1 MNLRYIIPLIAVIVL
16 FLIAYLG
23 AQVSGLQY
31 VFGVVIPYLA
41 LITFV
46 LGFAYRVIDW
56 SRSAVP
62 FKIPTTGGQQKS
74 LPWVEHSKFDCP
86 VNTWQVVVRMALEI
100 LTFRSLFRNTRMKLK
115 EGGRISYQLELFLWA
130 GALAFHY
137 AILVVL
143 IRHLRFFIE
152 PVPFVVQLIEN
163 VDSFFRM
170 EIIYPVFKFG
180 LPGVFISGFVLLAA
194 VSYLFLRRLFVRQ
207 VKYISIAS
215 DYFPLFLIFGIA
227 FSGIFMRYVTK
238 VDVTAVK
245 ELTMGLITFQPT
257 IPAGVDAVF
266 FVHIFFVSVLLAYF
280 PFSKLMH
287 LGGIFLSPTR
297 NMTTDTRARRHINP
311 WNYPV
316 PVHTYDEYED
326 EFREKMVEVGIAV
339 EKMPEPA
346 PAEEPASDSEPEP
359 EQEEEKE

>member
-115 EGGRISYQLELFLWA
+115 DGGRISYQLELFLWA

-152 PVPFVVQLIEN
+152 PVPFVVQLVEN

-194 VSYLFLRRLFVRQ
+194 VSYLFLRRLFVGQ

-287 LGGIFLSPTR
+287 HGRGF
-297 NMTTDTRARRHINP
+297 
-311 WNYPV
+311 
-316 PVHTYDEYED
+316 
-326 EFREKMVEVGIAV
+326 
-339 EKMPEPA
+339 PEPDPQYDHRHPC
-346 PAEEPASDSEPEP
+346 PAAHQPLELSGTGAYL
-359 EQEEEKE
+359 

>member
-1 MNLRYIIPLIAVIVL
+1 MNLKYIIPLIAVIIL

-23 AQVSGLQY
+23 AQFTGLQY
-31 VFGVVIPYLA
+31 VFGVIIPYLA

-46 LGFAYRVIDW
+46 LGFAGRVIGW

-62 FKIPTTGGQQKS
+62 FSIPTTGGQQKS
-74 LPWVEHSKFDCP
+74 LPWFKHAQFDCP
-86 VNTWQVVVRMALEI
+86 VTKWQVVVRMALEI
-100 LTFRSLFRNTRMKLK
+100 LTFRSLFRNTRMKLRE
-115 EGGRISYQLELFLWA
+115 EGRLAYQLEIFLWV

-137 AILVVL
+137 ALLTVL
-143 IRHLRFFIE
+143 FRHLRFFIE
-152 PVPFVVQLIEN
+152 PVPFLVQLVEN

-170 EIIYPVFKFG
+170 EIIYPAFKFG
-180 LPGVFISGFVLLAA
+180 LPNVYISGFVLIAA
-194 VSYLFLRRLFVRQ
+194 VSYLFLRRLFIQ
-207 VKYISIAS
+207 PVKYISLAS

-227 FSGIFMRYVTK
+227 LSGIFMRYITK
-238 VDVTAVK
+238 IDVTAAK
-245 ELTMGLITFQPT
+245 ELAMGLVTFRPV
-257 IPAGVDAVF
+257 IPEGIGAVF
-266 FVHIFFVSVLLAYF
+266 YVHIFFVSILLAYF

-316 PVHTYDEYED
+316 PVHTYEEYED
-326 EFREKMVEVGIAV
+326 EFRDKMVEAGIPV

-346 PAEEPASDSEPEP
+346 PAEAPAPASEQK
-359 EQEEEKE
+359 QEEQKE

>member
-46 LGFAYRVIDW
+46 LGFAYRVIGW

-100 LTFRSLFRNTRMKLK
+100 LTFRSPFRNTRMKLK

-137 AILVVL
+137 AFLVVL

-152 PVPFVVQLIEN
+152 PVPFVVQLVEN

-180 LPGVFISGFVLLAA
+180 LPGVFISGFLLLAA

-287 LGGIFLSPTR
+287 LGGVFLSPTR

-346 PAEEPASDSEPEP
+346 PAEAPASDSEPEP
-359 EQEEEKE
+359 EEEKE

>member
-16 FLIAYLG
+16 FLIAFLG

-31 VFGVVIPYLA
+31 LFGIVIPYLA
-41 LITFV
+41 IIIFV
-46 LGFAYRVIDW
+46 LGFAARVIGW

-74 LPWVEHSKFDCP
+74 LPWIEHSKFDCP
-86 VNTWQVVVRMALEI
+86 EKTWQVVVRMALEI

-115 EGGRISYQLELFLWA
+115 EGGRLSYQLELFLWV

-137 AILVVL
+137 AFLVVL

-152 PVPFVVQLIEN
+152 PVPYFVQLVETI
-163 VDSFFRM
+163 DSFFRM
-170 EIIYPVFKFG
+170 EIIYPAFKFG
-180 LPGVFISGFVLLAA
+180 VPGVYISGFVLLAA

-215 DYFPLFLIFGIA
+215 DYFPLFLIFAIA
-227 FSGIFMRYVTK
+227 LSGIFMRYFTK
-238 VDVTAVK
+238 IDVTAAK
-245 ELTMGLITFQPT
+245 ELTLGLITFRPT
-257 IPAGVDAVF
+257 IPEGVGAVF
-266 FVHIFFVSVLLAYF
+266 FVHIFFVSILLAYF

-287 LGGIFLSPTR
+287 LGGVFLSPTR
-297 NMTTDTRARRHINP
+297 NMTTDTRARRHVNP

-326 EFREKMVEVGIAV
+326 EFRDKMVEAGLPV

-346 PAEEPASDSEPEP
+346 LAEETASDSEPAP
-359 EQEEEKE
+359 EEQKE

>member
-1 MNLRYIIPLIAVIVL
+1 MNLRYIIPLIAVVVL

-23 AQVSGLQY
+23 AQVQGLQY
-31 VFGVVIPYLA
+31 VFGIVIPYLA
-41 LITFV
+41 IITFV
-46 LGFAYRVIDW
+46 LGFAARVIGW

-62 FKIPTTGGQQKS
+62 FKIPTTAGQQKS
-74 LPWVEHSKFDCP
+74 LPWIEHAKFDCP

-115 EGGRISYQLELFLWA
+115 EGGQISYQLELFLWV

-137 AILVVL
+137 AFLVVL

-152 PVPFVVQLIEN
+152 PVPFVVQLVEN

-180 LPGVFISGFVLLAA
+180 LPGVFVSGFVLLAA
-194 VSYLFLRRLFVRQ
+194 VGYLFLRRLFVRQ

-227 FSGIFMRYVTK
+227 LSGIFMRYVTK
-238 VDVTAVK
+238 VDVIAVK
-245 ELTMGLITFQPT
+245 ELTMGLVTFQPT

-266 FVHIFFVSVLLAYF
+266 FVHILFVSILLAYF

-287 LGGIFLSPTR
+287 LGGVFLSPTR
-297 NMTTDTRARRHINP
+297 NMTTDTRARRYINP

-326 EFREKMVEVGIAV
+326 EFREKMVEVGLPV

-346 PAEEPASDSEPEP
+346 PVEEPASDSEPE
-359 EQEEEKE
+359 QEEQKE

>member
-16 FLIAYLG
+16 FLISFLG

-31 VFGVVIPYLA
+31 VFGIVIPYLA
-41 LITFV
+41 IIAFV
-46 LGFAYRVIDW
+46 VGFAARIINW

-62 FKIPTTGGQQKS
+62 FSIPTTGGQQKT
-74 LPWVEHSKFDCP
+74 LPWIKHSQFDSP
-86 VNTWQVVVRMALEI
+86 ISKWQIAVRLALEV

-115 EGGRISYQLELFLWA
+115 EGGRISYQLELFLWV

-137 AILVVL
+137 AFLVVL
-143 IRHLRFFIE
+143 VRHLRLFID
-152 PVPFVVQLIEN
+152 PVPFWVQLIEN
-163 VDSFFRM
+163 VDSFFRI
-170 EIIYPVFKFG
+170 EIIYPAFKFG
-180 LPGVFISGFVLLAA
+180 LPGVFISGIVLLAA
-194 VSYLFLRRLFVRQ
+194 VTFLFLRRIFVPQ

-238 VDVTAVK
+238 VDVTAIK
-245 ELTMGLITFQPT
+245 ALTMGLITFRPT
-257 IPAGVDAVF
+257 IPDGVSAVF
-266 FVHIFFVSVLLAYF
+266 FVHIFFVSILLAYF

-297 NMTTDTRARRHINP
+297 NMPTDTRARRHINP

-326 EFREKMVEVGIAV
+326 EFREKMVEAGLPVD
-339 EKMPEPA
+339 KMPEPA
-346 PAEEPASDSEPEP
+346 TTEEPAADSEP

>member
-1 MNLRYIIPLIAVIVL
+1 MNLKYIIPLIAVIIL

-23 AQVSGLQY
+23 AQFTGLQY
-31 VFGVVIPYLA
+31 VFGVIIPYLA

-46 LGFAYRVIDW
+46 LGFASRVIGW

-62 FKIPTTGGQQKS
+62 FSIPTTGGQQKS
-74 LPWVEHSKFDCP
+74 LPWIKHAQFDCP
-86 VNTWQVVVRMALEI
+86 VTKWQVVVRMALEI

-115 EGGRISYQLELFLWA
+115 EAGRLAYQLEIFLWV

-137 AILVVL
+137 ALLAVL
-143 IRHLRFFIE
+143 FRHLRFFIE
-152 PVPFVVQLIEN
+152 PVPFLVQLVEN
-163 VDSFFRM
+163 IDSFFRV
-170 EIIYPVFKFG
+170 EIIYPAFKFG
-180 LPGVFISGFVLLAA
+180 LPNVYISGFVLIAA
-194 VSYLFLRRLFVRQ
+194 VGYLFLRRLFVRPA
-207 VKYISIAS
+207 KYISLAS

-227 FSGIFMRYVTK
+227 LSGIFMRYITK
-238 VDVTAVK
+238 IDVTAAK
-245 ELTMGLITFQPT
+245 ELAMGLVTFRPV
-257 IPAGVDAVF
+257 IPEGIGALF
-266 FVHIFFVSVLLAYF
+266 YVHIFFVSILLAYF

-316 PVHTYDEYED
+316 PVHTYEEYED
-326 EFREKMVEVGIAV
+326 EFREKMVEAGVPV

-346 PAEEPASDSEPEP
+346 PAEAPTPASEP
-359 EQEEEKE
+359 EQEEQKE

>member
-1 MNLRYIIPLIAVIVL
+1 MNLKYIIPLIAVIIL
-16 FLIAYLG
+16 FFIAYLG
-23 AQVSGLQY
+23 AQFTGLQY

-46 LGFAYRVIDW
+46 LGFASRVIGW

-62 FKIPTTGGQQKS
+62 FSIPTTGGQQKS
-74 LPWVEHSKFDCP
+74 LPWIEHAQFDCP
-86 VNTWQVVVRMALEI
+86 VTKWQVVVRMALEI

-115 EGGRISYQLELFLWA
+115 EAGRLAYQLEIFLWV

-137 AILVVL
+137 ALLAVL
-143 IRHLRFFIE
+143 FRHLRFFIE
-152 PVPFVVQLIEN
+152 PVPFLVQLVEN
-163 VDSFFRM
+163 IDSFFRV
-170 EIIYPVFKFG
+170 EIIYPAFKFG
-180 LPGVFISGFVLLAA
+180 LPNVYISGFVLIAA
-194 VSYLFLRRLFVRQ
+194 VGYLFLRRLFVRPA
-207 VKYISIAS
+207 KYISLAS

-227 FSGIFMRYVTK
+227 LSGIFMRYITK
-238 VDVTAVK
+238 IDVTAAK
-245 ELTMGLITFQPT
+245 ELAMGLVTFRPV
-257 IPAGVDAVF
+257 IPEGIGALF
-266 FVHIFFVSVLLAYF
+266 YVHIFFVSILLAYF

-316 PVHTYDEYED
+316 PVHTYEEYED
-326 EFREKMVEVGIAV
+326 EFREKMVEAGLPV

-346 PAEEPASDSEPEP
+346 PAEAPTPASEP
-359 EQEEEKE
+359 EQEE

>member
-1 MNLRYIIPLIAVIVL
+1 MNLKYIIPLIAVIIL
-16 FLIAYLG
+16 FFIAYLG
-23 AQVSGLQY
+23 AQFTGLQY

-46 LGFAYRVIDW
+46 LGFASRVIGW

-62 FKIPTTGGQQKS
+62 FSIPTTGGQQKS
-74 LPWVEHSKFDCP
+74 LPWIKHAQFDCP
-86 VNTWQVVVRMALEI
+86 VTKWQVVVRMALEI

-115 EGGRISYQLELFLWA
+115 EAGRLAYQLEIFLWV

-137 AILVVL
+137 ALLAVL
-143 IRHLRFFIE
+143 FRHLRFFIE
-152 PVPFVVQLIEN
+152 PVPFLVQLVEN
-163 VDSFFRM
+163 IDSFFRV
-170 EIIYPVFKFG
+170 EIIYPAFKFG
-180 LPGVFISGFVLLAA
+180 LPNVYISGFVLIAA
-194 VSYLFLRRLFVRQ
+194 VGYLFLRRLFVRPA
-207 VKYISIAS
+207 KYISLAS

-227 FSGIFMRYVTK
+227 LSGIFMRYITK
-238 VDVTAVK
+238 IDVTAAK
-245 ELTMGLITFQPT
+245 ELAMGLVTFRPV
-257 IPAGVDAVF
+257 IPEGIGALF
-266 FVHIFFVSVLLAYF
+266 YVHIFFVSILLAYF

-316 PVHTYDEYED
+316 PVHTYEEYED
-326 EFREKMVEVGIAV
+326 EFREKMVEAGVPV

-346 PAEEPASDSEPEP
+346 PAEAPTPASEP
-359 EQEEEKE
+359 EQEE

>member
-1 MNLRYIIPLIAVIVL
+1 
-16 FLIAYLG
+16 
-23 AQVSGLQY
+23 

>member
-23 AQVSGLQY
+23 AHVSGLQY

-46 LGFAYRVIDW
+46 VGFAYRMIGW

-74 LPWVEHSKFDCP
+74 LPWIEHSPFDCP
-86 VNTWQVVVRMALEI
+86 EKPWQVVVRMALEI

-137 AILVVL
+137 AFLVVL

-152 PVPFVVQLIEN
+152 PVPFVVQLVEN

-170 EIIYPVFKFG
+170 EILYPFFKFG
-180 LPGVFISGFVLLAA
+180 LPGVFISGFILLAA
-194 VSYLFLRRLFVRQ
+194 VTFLFLRRLFVRQ

-215 DYFPLFLIFGIA
+215 DFFPLFLIFGIA

-245 ELTMGLITFQPT
+245 ELTMGLITFQPK
-257 IPAGVDAVF
+257 IPEGVDAVF
-266 FVHIFFVSVLLAYF
+266 FVHIFFVSILLAYF

-326 EFREKMVEVGIAV
+326 EFREKMVEVGLPV

-346 PAEEPASDSEPEP
+346 PAEELASDSEP

>member
-23 AQVSGLQY
+23 AHVSGLQY
-31 VFGVVIPYLA
+31 VFGVVVPYLA

-74 LPWVEHSKFDCP
+74 LPWVEHSRFDCP

-137 AILVVL
+137 AFLVVL

-266 FVHIFFVSVLLAYF
+266 FVHIFFVSILLAYF

-287 LGGIFLSPTR
+287 IGGVFLSPTR

-326 EFREKMVEVGIAV
+326 EFREKMVEVGLPV

-346 PAEEPASDSEPEP
+346 PAEKPAADSEPEP
-359 EQEEEKE
+359 EEEKE

>member
-23 AQVSGLQY
+23 AHVSGLQY

-46 LGFAYRVIDW
+46 IGFAYRMIGW

-62 FKIPTTGGQQKS
+62 FRIPTTGGQQKS
-74 LPWVEHSKFDCP
+74 LPWIENSPFDCP
-86 VNTWQVVVRMALEI
+86 EKPWQVVVRMALEI

-137 AILVVL
+137 AFLVVL

-152 PVPFVVQLIEN
+152 PVPFVVQLVEN

-170 EIIYPVFKFG
+170 EIVYPVFKFG
-180 LPGVFISGFVLLAA
+180 LPGVYISGFILLAA
-194 VSYLFLRRLFVRQ
+194 VTFLFLRRLFVRQ

-266 FVHIFFVSVLLAYF
+266 FVHIFFVSILLAYF

-326 EFREKMVEVGIAV
+326 EFREKMVEVGLPV

-346 PAEEPASDSEPEP
+346 PAEEPASDPEP